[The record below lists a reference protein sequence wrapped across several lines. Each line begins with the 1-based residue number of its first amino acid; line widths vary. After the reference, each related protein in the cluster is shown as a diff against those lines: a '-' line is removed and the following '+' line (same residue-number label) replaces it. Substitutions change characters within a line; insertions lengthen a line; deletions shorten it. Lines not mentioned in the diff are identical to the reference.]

1 MANLLPRTES
11 SEPFPPLDSE
21 QLARF
26 ESRLRSLAVAVSSSD
41 FLGQLERSVSAFE
54 GQIEELESE
63 ASLVTAL
70 DLLDRIERTRAEAL
84 ARAVD
89 RGDWIEGR
97 PGSSSSPPYGELICY
112 RPGRSLSTGEA
123 AVASRGFF
131 DVLDR
136 PPIGLWIEA
145 VARPI
150 DSSREKFE
158 IAIIAWIPPA
168 DVERA
173 AVGCQV
179 CTSGSITMLGEM
191 SERLVQQ
198 LHPILVECSRE

>member
-1 MANLLPRTES
+1 
-11 SEPFPPLDSE
+11 
-21 QLARF
+21 
-26 ESRLRSLAVAVSSSD
+26 VAVSASD
-41 FLGQLERSVSAFE
+41 FLGRLERSVGAFE
-54 GQIEELESE
+54 AQIEELESE

-70 DLLDRIERTRAEAL
+70 DLLDRIERARAGAL
-84 ARAVD
+84 AGAID
-89 RGDWIEGR
+89 RGDWREGP

-150 DSSREKFE
+150 DSSRERFE
-158 IAIIAWIPPA
+158 TAIITWIPAA

-173 AVGCQV
+173 AAGCQV
-179 CTSGSITMLGEM
+179 CTSGSITMLGKL
-191 SERLVQQ
+191 SERLVHQ
-198 LHPILVECSRE
+198 LHPILIECFRQ

>member
-1 MANLLPRTES
+1 
-11 SEPFPPLDSE
+11 
-21 QLARF
+21 
-26 ESRLRSLAVAVSSSD
+26 VALSSSD
-41 FLGQLERSVSAFE
+41 FLAQLERSVRAFD
-54 GQIEELESE
+54 GQLEELEGE

-70 DLLDRIERTRAEAL
+70 DLLDRIERARAEAL
-84 ARAVD
+84 AGAIA
-89 RGDWIEGR
+89 RGDWSEGR
-97 PGSSSSPPYGELICY
+97 TGSSSSPPYGELIGY

-150 DSSREKFE
+150 DSSRERFE
-158 IAIIAWIPPA
+158 TAIITWIPAA

-173 AVGCQV
+173 VAGCQV
-179 CTSGSITMLGEM
+179 CTSGSIMMLGKL
-191 SERLVQQ
+191 SERLVHQ
-198 LHPILVECSRE
+198 LHPILIECSQE